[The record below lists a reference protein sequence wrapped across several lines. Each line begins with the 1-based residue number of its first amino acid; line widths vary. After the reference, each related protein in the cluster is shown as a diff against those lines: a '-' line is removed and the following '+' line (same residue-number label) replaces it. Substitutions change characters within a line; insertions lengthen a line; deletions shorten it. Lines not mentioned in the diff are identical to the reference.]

1 MESRKEG
8 YCEKNERQKA
18 LIQSEIENLKNSI
31 DNAEVETKF
40 YYFFLQ
46 IKKLNCDKLAFRSLK
61 TDKIYCS
68 LFEKHLIR
76 FII

>member
-18 LIQSEIENLKNSI
+18 LIESEIENLKKSI

-40 YYFFLQ
+40 HSIFLQ
-46 IKKLNCDKLAFRSLK
+46 IKF
-61 TDKIYCS
+61 
-68 LFEKHLIR
+68 F
-76 FII
+76 

>member
-40 YYFFLQ
+40 FFFFFKL
-46 IKKLNCDKLAFRSLK
+46 KK
-61 TDKIYCS
+61 
-68 LFEKHLIR
+68 
-76 FII
+76 